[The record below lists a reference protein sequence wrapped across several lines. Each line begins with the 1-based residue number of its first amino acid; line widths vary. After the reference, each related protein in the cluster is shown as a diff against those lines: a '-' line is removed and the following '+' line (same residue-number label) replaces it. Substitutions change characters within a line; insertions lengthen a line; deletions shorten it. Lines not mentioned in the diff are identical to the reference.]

1 MTTFRL
7 ISRRTAGVT
16 IRPRVSWKRF
26 HGDGEE
32 TEQERADRHD
42 RDAAELVRRR
52 PRFAAQYA
60 RVGA

>member
-7 ISRRTAGVT
+7 ISRRTAGIV

-42 RDAAELVRRR
+42 RDAAEL
-52 PRFAAQYA
+52 A
-60 RVGA
+60 RLEP